1 MRRGS
6 RPYFHLPAYMTM
18 GIVMLAVGC
27 NSSSTQPV
35 HPAPVVPTKSPLPY
49 SAQIRLIESA
59 AYMVEP
65 GATLRPVSNLRNSV
79 TETNAAPILSG
90 QAWNKAILEHV
101 SARQTFRRV
110 VTEGPADV
118 AVRLRLFVFIDPG
131 VESKFRDAYVAEAEA
146 VLQDFHNGST
156 LATYVGFGKALG
168 SEARDSREDDEG
180 PIDLSVQ
187 RALNDLLGKIEN
199 DKRTL
204 P

>member
-6 RPYFHLPAYMTM
+6 RPYLQLPACMTM

-27 NSSSTQPV
+27 NSSTPPV
-35 HPAPVVPTKSPLPY
+35 HPTPVVPTKSPLPY

-79 TETNAAPILSG
+79 TETNAVPILSG

-168 SEARDSREDDEG
+168 SESRDSREDDEG
-180 PIDLSVQ
+180 PVDLSVQ